1 MGTSSIKSRQ
11 SKFWTLLMYCILF
24 AIGTVVLV
32 RSIGF
37 DTKLNTVV
45 SIILLILGG
54 GISLLCGLGFLLY
67 CVEKSLALYNKIKI
81 LFKQYW
87 PTIVWVILTMV
98 SFTIVIV
105 NKYPTEKYLF
115 VIGGTLLVAA
125 VYQYFR
131 KPVRTDRYLYEK
143 NALWRIVLS
152 GGLVILLFCL
162 FSGAASFFGVSS
174 DDILSND
181 TNPSKYKWW
190 AILTQFADPGNL
202 PLSKGKLGRF
212 VALFSAISGIILL
225 SGYFVSSIVNA
236 LSRRA
241 DKWKKGLIIY
251 NGHRRIN
258 NYVVII
264 GINEQTAS
272 IVRRSLKRQNV
283 EYVLIMTRQDVERA
297 RLELESR
304 IDDNDENR
312 IVYYAGDRT
321 SYEDIEKLQ
330 LEKAKDVYILGE
342 SINEQNEKDHDAFNI
357 SCLEHLSK
365 YLEDH
370 NNKQRN
376 EKGHLK
382 VHVEFDYQST
392 FTAFKA
398 THLYLKLSRNIEF
411 IPFNIHEIWA
421 KKIFVDNFAIYPAG
435 NRAEM
440 KVQRYF
446 PLDKTDKI
454 DNGTFKGITP
464 DCEKTVHLI
473 IMGMNQMGTALA
485 TQAALLCH
493 FPNFAKYNKGKKT
506 TITFIDDNAKRE
518 AEYYMGRYSTLFE
531 LSQYVIKKDS
541 GTELDKVYEN
551 IPSFENK
558 KDNFH
563 HLVAKGE
570 DGKKIFE
577 DCLLDVNW
585 EFIEG
590 NAASKP
596 VQDHIKKIAE
606 EHADEIVTIAICFND
621 SQQSLASAMYLPEMV
636 YEKCNQVLVYQR
648 SIFDLVNDVSNGDSY
663 WTRYSNLFPFG
674 MSENTYIE
682 NQYESFLAKLDY
694 FVYQNKDNEKL
705 LMECLNNPSSK
716 DAEEL
721 LDKVDK
727 AWEQVGI
734 VRKIA
739 SVDCADSIQTRLRS
753 MDAVSRKRLAAIG
766 TEDEKNDPLANKE
779 CKDCII
785 EAEHMRWMMQ
795 RLIAGYRP
803 YSATEQTEIEK
814 LDAEGRKRFIDE
826 KKNKERAHI
835 DICSYKKQ
843 HEIDKGHAKDDEDVI
858 LNTPYLIFGSELLSV
873 LRLCN
878 PRYSESQHHYWL
890 NEVFRNGGKYNSF
903 LFIKG
908 AQKEKN
914 DNNHCSHNFWM
925 SEATVT
931 VKQWYDVMGTAV
943 PKKEKKNLPKVKVSK
958 EEIDD
963 FLDILRKRSG
973 LHFELPSFKEWYTA
987 ADKYESNEKR
997 VTADERRIPRPRPS
1011 GNNSAERDAKNLLH
1025 ILGNVWE
1032 WTHTQ
1037 DGHGGFVFCGGS
1049 FRFKKDECN
1058 LKTPYEYFKKSWD
1071 GKSKSED
1078 LGFRLIWPFDKD
1090 IKWIKNGADGK
1101 DWKKND
1107 GKPDVRKIISWF
1119 KAPNHTMVRM
1129 EAGFF
1134 IMGSDET
1141 TYPNTPIEEK
1151 PRHTVKISKDFY
1163 ICSVPVTQ
1171 TLWNAVYGYD
1181 DMRKNPTE
1189 NQYGDEFPQTNV
1201 SWVDIDPLQKNEK
1214 GFFYKLNEFLKQNA
1228 GFFLESI
1235 FPDDED
1241 LRGSLKKKID
1251 NGELVFRL
1259 PTESEWEYAAKG
1271 GKDESI
1277 DENDFNN
1284 TSNGRPLKYATIED
1298 VEKLDDDNE
1307 VYKKKKIEY
1316 HLFSGADEAAK
1327 VAWFDQPSI
1336 HEVAVKEPLKCG
1348 GGKLYDMSG
1357 NVWEWCY
1364 DYYIA
1369 EMYPACKLGDGKT
1382 KIQEDVKV
1390 GQYINNGYIVDPVA
1404 LDDQYSAHVLR
1415 GGSWRCPTDYDCRCT
1430 RANFWVEDHKSNDI
1444 GFRLVLGRPII
1455 DKNK

>member
-1 MGTSSIKSRQ
+1 M
-11 SKFWTLLMYCILF
+11 
-24 AIGTVVLV
+24 
-32 RSIGF
+32 
-37 DTKLNTVV
+37 
-45 SIILLILGG
+45 
-54 GISLLCGLGFLLY
+54 
-67 CVEKSLALYNKIKI
+67 
-81 LFKQYW
+81 
-87 PTIVWVILTMV
+87 
-98 SFTIVIV
+98 
-105 NKYPTEKYLF
+105 
-115 VIGGTLLVAA
+115 
-125 VYQYFR
+125 
-131 KPVRTDRYLYEK
+131 
-143 NALWRIVLS
+143 
-152 GGLVILLFCL
+152 
-162 FSGAASFFGVSS
+162 
-174 DDILSND
+174 
-181 TNPSKYKWW
+181 
-190 AILTQFADPGNL
+190 
-202 PLSKGKLGRF
+202 
-212 VALFSAISGIILL
+212 
-225 SGYFVSSIVNA
+225 
-236 LSRRA
+236 
-241 DKWKKGLIIY
+241 
-251 NGHRRIN
+251 
-258 NYVVII
+258 
-264 GINEQTAS
+264 
-272 IVRRSLKRQNV
+272 
-283 EYVLIMTRQDVERA
+283 
-297 RLELESR
+297 
-304 IDDNDENR
+304 
-312 IVYYAGDRT
+312 
-321 SYEDIEKLQ
+321 
-330 LEKAKDVYILGE
+330 
-342 SINEQNEKDHDAFNI
+342 
-357 SCLEHLSK
+357 
-365 YLEDH
+365 
-370 NNKQRN
+370 
-376 EKGHLK
+376 
-382 VHVEFDYQST
+382 
-392 FTAFKA
+392 
-398 THLYLKLSRNIEF
+398 
-411 IPFNIHEIWA
+411 
-421 KKIFVDNFAIYPAG
+421 DNFAIYPAG

-446 PLDKTDKI
+446 PLDNTGKN
-454 DNGTFKGITP
+454 DNGTFNGITL
-464 DCEKTVHLI
+464 DCEKTVHLKKTVHLI

-493 FPNFAKYNKGKKT
+493 FPNFANNRQRQT
-506 TITFIDDNAKRE
+506 TITFIDENAKRE

-531 LSQYVIKKDS
+531 LSRYIIKKDS
-541 GTELDKVYEN
+541 GAQLDEVYEH
-551 IPSFENK
+551 IP
-558 KDNFH
+558 NFKEVPGNLH
-563 HLVAKGE
+563 HLVAE
-570 DGKKIFE
+570 NE
-577 DCLLDVNW
+577 DCLLDVKW

-606 EHADEIVTIAICFND
+606 EHTDEIVTIAICFND
-621 SQQSLASAMYLPEMV
+621 SQQSLASAMYLPEIV

-648 SIFDLVNDVSNGDSY
+648 SIFDLVNDVSHGDSY
-663 WTRYSNLFPFG
+663 WKRYRNLFPFG

-705 LMECLNNPSSK
+705 LKGCLNNPSSK
-716 DAEEL
+716 DAEGL

-739 SVDCADSIQTRLRS
+739 SVDSADSIQTRLRS

-766 TEDEKNDPLANKE
+766 TKDKENDPLANEE
-779 CKDCII
+779 CKECII

-803 YSATEQTEIEK
+803 YSAKEQTEIKK

-843 HEIDKGHAKDDEDVI
+843 HKIDKGHAKDDEDVI
-858 LNTPYLIFGSELLSV
+858 LNTPYLLFGSELLSV

-943 PKKEKKNLPKVKVSK
+943 PKKEKKYLPKVKVSK

-1037 DGHGGFVFCGGS
+1037 DEHGGFVFCGGS
-1049 FRFKKDECN
+1049 FRFKKDECD
-1058 LKTPYEYFKKSWD
+1058 LKNPYEYFKKSWD

-1101 DWKKND
+1101 DRKKND

-1141 TYPNTPIEEK
+1141 TDPNTPIEEK
-1151 PRHTVKISKDFY
+1151 PRHSVKISKDFY

-1171 TLWNAVYGYD
+1171 SLWNAVRGC
-1181 DMRKNPTE
+1181 DMRKNPTK
-1189 NQYGDEFPQTNV
+1189 NQFGDEFPQTNV
-1201 SWVDIDPLQKNEK
+1201 SWKQIKE
-1214 GFFYKLNEFLKQNA
+1214 EFLKEMNS
-1228 GFFLESI
+1228 LLKS
-1235 FPDDED
+1235 DDEFKSFFIKE
-1241 LRGSLKKKID
+1241 GISID
-1251 NGELVFRL
+1251 GLVFRL
-1259 PTESEWEYAAKG
+1259 PTEAEWEYAAKG
-1271 GKDESI
+1271 GKDGRIEESDFNHI
-1277 DENDFNN
+1277 DEVH
-1284 TSNGRPLKYATIED
+1284 PLKYADKGIEY
-1298 VEKLDDDNE
+1298 VVKTDDANE
-1307 VYKKKKIEY
+1307 IYKKKEIKY

-1336 HEVAVKEPLKCG
+1336 HEVAKKEPLKCS

-1382 KIQEDVKV
+1382 KIQEEVKV

-1415 GGSWRCPTDYDCRCT
+1415 GGSWRCPTEYDCRCT
-1430 RANFWVEDHKSNDI
+1430 RANFWVEGHKSNDI